1 MATAVRIKQPGDI
14 DVLTIAEVTRSQPGH
29 GEVWIEHEAIGV
41 NFLDVMQRQGTAP
54 LATPNGLGL
63 EAAGRVVE
71 VGPGVENVAAGDRA
85 AYILGPIGA
94 YSSGRIYPAD
104 RLVKLPPSLSYE
116 DAAATLFKAI
126 TAQYLI
132 KSTYP
137 VTNGTVVMAYGA
149 AGGVGQFLVPWAKA
163 LGAFV
168 VGVVSKEASV
178 ERAKDAGCDEV
189 LVWGDDLPQRLQ
201 TATKGRKADVVYDGI
216 GRDTFSASLDCLKT
230 RGMLVSIG
238 ASSGPPPAVEM
249 GTLNAKGS
257 LFVTRPG
264 LAAHATDIDEYRG
277 RVQDVF
283 DAIKTG
289 IIRPSVSRVFPLS
302 EVAEAHRLLEQGEAR
317 GSLVLKP

>member
-1 MATAVRIKQPGDI
+1 MAAAVRIEKPGD
-14 DVLTIAEVTRSQPGH
+14 VNVMTIAEVATSRPGR

-41 NFLDVMQRQGTAP
+41 NYLDIMQRKGTAP
-54 LATPNGLGL
+54 LPMPNGLGL

-71 VGPGVENVAAGDRA
+71 IGPAVENVAVGDRV

-94 YSSGRIYPAD
+94 YSSGRAYPAD
-104 RLVKLPPSLSYE
+104 RLVRLPSSVTFE
-116 DAAATLFKAI
+116 EAAATLFKAV

-137 VTNGTVVMAYGA
+137 VRDGSIVMAYGA

-168 VGVVSKEASV
+168 VGVVSKEASM
-178 ERAKDAGCDEV
+178 ERARNAGCDEV

-201 TATKGRKADVVYDGI
+201 AATNGQKADVVYDGV
-216 GRDTFSASLDCLKT
+216 GADTFGASLDSLRS

-249 GTLNAKGS
+249 GALNSKGS

-264 LAAHATDIDEYRG
+264 LAAHATDIAEYRE
-277 RVQDVF
+277 RVRDVF
-283 DAIKTG
+283 EAIEKG
-289 IIRPSVSRVFPLS
+289 IIRPSVSKAFALS
-302 EVAEAHRLLEQGEAR
+302 EVAEAHRLLENGEAR
-317 GSLVLKP
+317 GALILKP